1 MTRPFLFANKP
12 VKAGLYKNKSKTIVT
27 RMKNVS
33 TALLFVVCMMLPQVG
48 NAQEKK
54 WIDFFSA
61 SLAGDVREISKEK
74 SLKVKNIE
82 KARAEMWK
90 SWVKANEMF
99 DEEKLVALENLEA
112 APYIIELADDL
123 AAGFS
128 EMVGRSLFDI
138 DWERKYIYAG
148 K

>member
-1 MTRPFLFANKP
+1 
-12 VKAGLYKNKSKTIVT
+12 
-27 RMKNVS
+27 MKNVS
-33 TALLFVVCMMLPQVG
+33 TALLFVVCMMLPQVV

-99 DEEKLVALENLEA
+99 DEEK
-112 APYIIELADDL
+112 
-123 AAGFS
+123 
-128 EMVGRSLFDI
+128 
-138 DWERKYIYAG
+138 
-148 K
+148 